1 MSLALSKI
9 GPVMLVGA
17 GKMGVALA
25 RGWLDAG
32 LPPSN
37 LIIVHP
43 RPGDALLELADD
55 FGLTLSTEA
64 SGLTPNLLVV
74 GVKPQVM
81 DGVLESLAPVI
92 APHTLVVSIAAGI
105 DLARLAGKA
114 GTQKVI
120 RTMPNTPVQVRKG
133 ITGVVPGSDV
143 TAEDRVAVDAL
154 FSASGMVVWLET
166 EPQLDALTAVSGS
179 GPAYIFHMVEAL
191 AAAGKRQGLPDDI
204 AEKLA
209 RGTMIGAAA
218 LMDAGTLSP
227 TVLRE
232 NVTSPKGATAAGLAV
247 LMAEPGLT
255 ELMDRTVSATRQR
268 TEELG
273 RI

>member
-1 MSLALSKI
+1 
-9 GPVMLVGA
+9 MLVGA

-43 RPGDALLELADD
+43 RPGEALLDLADD
-55 FGLTLSTEA
+55 YGLTLASEA
-64 SGLTPNLLVV
+64 SGLSPNLLIV

-92 APHTLVVSIAAGI
+92 GPHTLVVSIAAGI
-105 DLARLAGKA
+105 DLARLASKA
-114 GTQKVI
+114 GTQRVM

-133 ITGVVPGSDV
+133 ITGVVPGPEVS
-143 TAEDRVAVDAL
+143 AEDRVAIDVL
-154 FSASGMVVWLET
+154 LSASGMVVWLEQ
-166 EPQLDALTAVSGS
+166 EAQLDALTAVSGS

-204 AEKLA
+204 ADQLA
-209 RGTMIGAAA
+209 RGTVIGAAA
-218 LMDAGTLSP
+218 LLDAVTTSP
-227 TVLRE
+227 TILRE
-232 NVTSPKGATAAGLAV
+232 NVTSPNGATAAGLAE
-247 LMAEPGLT
+247 LMGEPGLT
-255 ELMDRTVSATRQR
+255 ELMDRTVSATRRR

>member
-1 MSLALSKI
+1 MNTALNRI
-9 GPVMLVGA
+9 GPIMLVGA

-32 LPPSN
+32 LAASQ
-37 LIIVHP
+37 LVIVHP
-43 RPGDALLELADD
+43 RPGEDLLELARDY
-55 FGLTLSTEA
+55 GLALSTEA
-64 SGLTPNLLVV
+64 SGLSPNVLVV

-81 DGVLESLAPVI
+81 DEVLESLAPVI

-105 DLARLAGKA
+105 DLARLASKA
-114 GTQKVI
+114 GTQRVM

-133 ITGVVPGSDV
+133 MIGVVSGPDV
-143 TAEDRVAVDAL
+143 TAEDKVAMDTL
-154 FSASGMVVWLET
+154 LSASGQVIWLDDEA
-166 EPQLDALTAVSGS
+166 QLDALTAVSGS

-204 AEKLA
+204 AEQLA
-209 RGTMIGAAA
+209 RGTVIGAAA
-218 LMDAGTLSP
+218 LMDAGTVSA

-247 LMAEPGLT
+247 LMGSHGLI
-255 ELMDRTVSATRQR
+255 ELMDRTVSETRKR

>member
-1 MSLALSKI
+1 MNAALAKI

-32 LPPSN
+32 LPPNN

-43 RPGDALLELADD
+43 RPGEALLALADD
-55 FGLTLSTEA
+55 YELTLNAEA

-81 DGVLESLAPVI
+81 DEVLESLAPVI
-92 APHTLVVSIAAGI
+92 APHTVVVSIAAGI
-105 DLARLAGKA
+105 ELSRLASKA
-114 GTQKVI
+114 GTQRVI
-120 RTMPNTPVQVRKG
+120 RTMPNTPVEVRKG
-133 ITGVVPGSDV
+133 ITGVVPGPDA

-154 FSASGMVVWLET
+154 FSTSGMVVWLE
-166 EPQLDALTAVSGS
+166 EESQIDALTAVSGS

-191 AAAGKRQGLPDDI
+191 AAAGKRQGLPDDV

-209 RGTMIGAAA
+209 RGTVIGAAA

-227 TVLRE
+227 TKLRE
-232 NVTSPKGATAAGLAV
+232 NVTSPKGATAAGLAE
-247 LMAEPGLT
+247 LMAENGLV
-255 ELMDRTVSATRQR
+255 ELMDRTVAATRQR
-268 TEELG
+268 AEELG

>member
-1 MSLALSKI
+1 MSLALSKL

-43 RPGDALLELADD
+43 RPGAALLELAEDYE
-55 FGLTLSTEA
+55 LTLSTEA
-64 SGLTPNLLVV
+64 SGLTPNVLVV

-105 DLARLAGKA
+105 DLARLASKA
-114 GTQKVI
+114 GTQRIV
-120 RTMPNTPVQVRKG
+120 RSMPNTPVQVRKG
-133 ITGVVPGSDV
+133 ITGVVPGPDV
-143 TAEDRVAVDAL
+143 AAEDRMAIDAL
-154 FSASGMVVWLET
+154 FSASGMVVWLDE
-166 EPQLDALTAVSGS
+166 EPQIDALTAVSGS
-179 GPAYIFHMVEAL
+179 GPAYVFHMVEAL
-191 AAAGKRQGLPDDI
+191 AAAGKRQGLPDAV
-204 AEKLA
+204 AEQLA
-209 RGTMIGAAA
+209 RGTVVGAAA
-218 LMDAGTLSP
+218 LMDAGTVSP

-247 LMAEPGLT
+247 LMGEPGLT
-255 ELMDRTVSATRQR
+255 ELMDSTVNATRQR
-268 TEELG
+268 AEELG
-273 RI
+273 RV

>member
-1 MSLALSKI
+1 MNQALGKI

-32 LPPSN
+32 LPPGN
-37 LIIVHP
+37 LVIVHP
-43 RPGDALLELADD
+43 RPGEALLQLAED
-55 FGLTLSTEA
+55 FGLTLSSQA
-64 SGLTPNLLVV
+64 SGLTANVLVV

-114 GTQKVI
+114 GTQRIV

-133 ITGVVPGSDV
+133 ITGVVPGPDV
-143 TAEDRVAVDAL
+143 TAEDRISIDAL
-154 FSASGMVVWLET
+154 FSASGMVVWLDE
-166 EPQLDALTAVSGS
+166 EAQLDALTAVSGS
-179 GPAYIFHMVEAL
+179 GPAYVFHMVEAL
-191 AAAGKRQGLPDDI
+191 AAAGKRQGLPDAI
-204 AEKLA
+204 AEQLA
-209 RGTMIGAAA
+209 RGTVIGAAA
-218 LMDAGTLSP
+218 LMDAGNTSP
-227 TVLRE
+227 TILRE

-247 LMAEPGLT
+247 LMGEPGLT
-255 ELMDRTVSATRQR
+255 DLMDRTVSATRQR

>member
-1 MSLALSKI
+1 MTAALANI

-32 LPPSN
+32 LPPNN
-37 LIIVHP
+37 LVIVHP
-43 RPGDALLELADD
+43 RPGDALLELAQDY
-55 FGLTLSTEA
+55 GLTLSSQA

-81 DGVLESLAPVI
+81 DDVLESLAPVI

-105 DLARLAGKA
+105 DLARLADKA
-114 GTQKVI
+114 GTQRVV

-133 ITGVVPGSDV
+133 ITGVVPGSQV
-143 TAEDRVAVDAL
+143 TAEDRVWIDAL
-154 FSASGMVVWLET
+154 FSASGLVVWLDE
-166 EPQLDALTAVSGS
+166 EAQLDALTAVSGS
-179 GPAYIFHMVEAL
+179 GPAYVFHMVEAL
-191 AAAGKRQGLPDDI
+191 AAAGKRQGLPDAI
-204 AEKLA
+204 AEQLA
-209 RGTMIGAAA
+209 RGTVIGAAA
-218 LMDAGTLSP
+218 LMDAGSLSP
-227 TVLRE
+227 TLLRE

-247 LMAEPGLT
+247 LMGESGLT
-255 ELMDRTVSATRQR
+255 DLMDRTVSATRQR

-273 RI
+273 RS

>member
-1 MSLALSKI
+1 MSAALADI

-43 RPGDALLELADD
+43 RPGEALLELAQDY
-55 FGLTLSTEA
+55 GLVLSSQA
-64 SGLTPNLLVV
+64 VGLMPNVLVV

-81 DGVLESLAPVI
+81 DEVLDSLSPVI
-92 APHTLVVSIAAGI
+92 GLQTLVISIAAGI
-105 DLARLAGKA
+105 DLARLARKA
-114 GTQKVI
+114 GTQRVV

-133 ITGVVPGSDV
+133 ITGVVPGPEV
-143 TAEDRVAVDAL
+143 GPQDRIAIDAL
-154 FSASGMVVWLET
+154 FSASGMVVWLDE
-166 EPQLDALTAVSGS
+166 EAQLDALTAVSGS
-179 GPAYIFHMVEAL
+179 GPAYVFHMVEAL
-191 AAAGKRQGLPDDI
+191 AAAGKRQGLPDAV
-204 AEKLA
+204 AEQLA
-209 RGTMIGAAA
+209 RGTIIGAAA
-218 LMDAGTLSP
+218 LMDAGNLSP
-227 TVLRE
+227 SVLRE

-255 ELMDRTVSATRQR
+255 DLLDRTVSATRQR

>member
-1 MSLALSKI
+1 MSQALSKI

-32 LPPSN
+32 LPPDN

-43 RPGDALLELADD
+43 RPGEALLELAEDYD
-55 FGLTLSTEA
+55 LTLSTEA
-64 SGLTPNLLVV
+64 RGLTPNVLVV

-92 APHTLVVSIAAGI
+92 APHTLVVSIAAGL
-105 DLARLAGKA
+105 DLARLASKA
-114 GTQKVI
+114 GTQRIV

-133 ITGVVPGSDV
+133 ITGVVPGPDV
-143 TAEDRVAVDAL
+143 SAEDRMAIDAL
-154 FSASGMVVWLET
+154 FSASGMVVWLDE
-166 EPQLDALTAVSGS
+166 ESQIDALTAVSGS

-191 AAAGKRQGLPDDI
+191 AAAGKRQGLPDAI
-204 AEKLA
+204 AEQLA
-209 RGTMIGAAA
+209 RGTVIGAAA
-218 LMDAGTLSP
+218 LMDAGKLSP

-247 LMAEPGLT
+247 LMGEPGLT
-255 ELMDRTVSATRQR
+255 ELVDRTVSATRKR
-268 TEELG
+268 AEELG